1 MYTYEGVTYPGVTGI
16 LKILDK
22 SGPLM
27 GWAARQT
34 AEAVLGLIHEQTP
47 TDMPGV
53 SIPMS
58 QFYGVARLLD
68 SVGPEGFIKAVT
80 SRSAW
85 KNDEAKDMGSR
96 IHELTELLDAK
107 KDTGP
112 MTPTEALR
120 VEHYRTWRDAS
131 GWDLKV
137 REAVLV
143 NPELGFGGTLDIL
156 ARDRDGRSVLAD
168 IKTGKGVYKESILQ
182 LAAYGLAT
190 FIQPEGAST
199 VSRMPKVDRYAILH
213 VTAKGVREIE
223 IPIGDEDRS
232 AFLACMDLTRWS
244 DSQKGRA
251 L

>member
-1 MYTYEGVTYPGVTGI
+1 MSFQNGVYDPV
-16 LKILDK
+16 
-22 SGPLM
+22 SLM
-27 GWAARQT
+27 A
-34 AEAVLGLIHEQTP
+34 
-47 TDMPGV
+47 
-53 SIPMS
+53 
-58 QFYGVARLLD
+58 LLD

>member
-1 MYTYEGVTYPGVTGI
+1 VSGITRSLDHMYTYEDNTYPGVTGI

-34 AEAVLGLIHEQTP
+34 AEAVVALGWA
-47 TDMPGV
+47 GV
-53 SIPMS
+53 
-58 QFYGVARLLD
+58 QDLVAA
-68 SVGPEGFIKAVT
+68 VGPEGFIKAVT

-96 IHELTELLDAK
+96 IHELTEAIDAHR
-107 KDTGP
+107 DTGP

-143 NPELGFGGTLDIL
+143 NPEFGFGGTLDIL

-190 FIQPEGAST
+190 FIQPEGAAT

>member
-1 MYTYEGVTYPGVTGI
+1 MTPITRSLDHQYSFEGQTYPGVTGI

-34 AEAVLGLIHEQTP
+34 AEAFIANIDKLDGLLG
-47 TDMPGV
+47 
-53 SIPMS
+53 
-58 QFYGVARLLD
+58 
-68 SVGPEGFIKAVT
+68 SVGPEGVIKAMT

-96 IHELTELLDAK
+96 IHELTELMDAG

-112 MTPTEALR
+112 MTPSEALR
-120 VEHYRTWRDAS
+120 TEHYRTWRDAS

-143 NPELGFGGTLDIL
+143 NPEFGFGGTLDIL

-190 FIQPEGAST
+190 FIQPEGAAT

-223 IPIGDEDRS
+223 VPVGDDDRS